1 MASWSIIG
9 GTVPDAPGYIMKMK
23 QLVNPLNLVYLV
35 GATATLVAVYL
46 WFSPAFSQ
54 SPLALG
60 TGQLA
65 ILPPKAIPA
74 PPSVL
79 RAPQA
84 PGRLR
89 VGIIAGHSGSDSGA
103 ICPDGLTEVSINTA
117 IVALV
122 DDKLAAQGV
131 WADLMDEFDSQQ
143 EGYVASALVSIHAD
157 SCSYPGLTGYKVA
170 SLEGSTNPENQALT
184 DCLINEF
191 GRRTGLPFHPDTITP
206 HMTHYHVFNT
216 IAPQT
221 PGAII
226 ETGFM
231 MDDREILTEDGDLVA
246 QGIVDGI
253 LCFLSTRLEQ
263 R

>member
-1 MASWSIIG
+1 MRI
-9 GTVPDAPGYIMKMK
+9 K

-35 GATATLVAVYL
+35 GATATLIAVYL
-46 WFSPAFSQ
+46 WFSPAFGQ
-54 SPLALG
+54 GRPALG

-79 RAPQA
+79 RAPQG

-117 IVALV
+117 IANLV
-122 DDKLAAQGV
+122 VDKLAAQGV

-143 EGYVASALVSIHAD
+143 EGYVALALVSIHAD
-157 SCSYPGLTGYKVA
+157 SCSYPGLAGYKVA

-184 DCLINEF
+184 DCLIIEF
-191 GRRTGLPFHPDTITP
+191 GSRTGLPFHADTITP
-206 HMTHYHVFNT
+206 HMTHYHVFNA

-221 PGAII
+221 PGVII

-231 MDDREILTEDGDLVA
+231 LDDREILTEGRDLVA

-253 LCFLSTRLEQ
+253 SCFLRERVEQ